1 MKSYSCG
8 VDVGNK
14 KVCILLHADDVFIWA
29 SNENELQTLLNALG
43 TWWDHNCMSINSTKC
58 SVVQFRNS
66 IIHYAN
72 YYTYLGLVLN
82 EFLDYS
88 ITATVVDTSANRAL
102 GLVIDKCKLLSGIA
116 YLVIL
121 CIYKIIW

>member
-1 MKSYSCG
+1 MLKYKLFYYLHQHHSYTTSWTYNVTRSCLYKLNNNG
-8 VDVGNK
+8 YKGYPCFRLV
-14 KVCILLHADDVFIWA
+14 L
-29 SNENELQTLLNALG
+29 TLICG
-43 TWWDHNCMSINSTKC
+43 
-58 SVVQFRNS
+58 NS